1 MYFSN
6 NFCCCKKSSG
16 ASFPKHG
23 CQSYSRLHQKA
34 NRNLHFLL
42 DHLQVI
48 ADDAFLTDGNANE
61 QDHGVEDDSAS
72 ENETSE
78 DGTDP

>member
-1 MYFSN
+1 M
-6 NFCCCKKSSG
+6 
-16 ASFPKHG
+16 
-23 CQSYSRLHQKA
+23 
-34 NRNLHFLL
+34 
-42 DHLQVI
+42 I

-78 DGTDP
+78 DATDP